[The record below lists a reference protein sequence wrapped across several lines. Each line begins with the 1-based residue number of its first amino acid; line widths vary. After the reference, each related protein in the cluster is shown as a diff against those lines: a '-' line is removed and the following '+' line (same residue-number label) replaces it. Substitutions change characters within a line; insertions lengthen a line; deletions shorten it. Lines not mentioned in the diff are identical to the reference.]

1 MSEHVAKSLGDLL
14 DHDDREQLVL
24 PEIQRDFIWDRRSVI
39 ELFDSIYRGIPIDH
53 TLVRKARQAVQPKA
67 FANRRPP
74 KAYGRSTR
82 S

>member
-24 PEIQRDFIWDRRSVI
+24 PKFNETSSGIGSVI